1 MAQLY
6 GGKIHR
12 NAQTGVALGMPL
24 PQLAAGL
31 IKHPFADLD
40 DAAVLLR
47 QRDEQIRW
55 DQLALGVFPADQ
67 CLDAGDAV
75 ADLALANFIE
85 MRDLVGQPA
94 FLLRKKIEAR
104 FSERHPEKWTPLYTM
119 VTFSETPY
127 SVALREGK
135 RQDRIMEQVMAMP
148 EIESK
153 WDSDEVESLMLEL
166 LG

>member
-1 MAQLY
+1 
-6 GGKIHR
+6 
-12 NAQTGVALGMPL
+12 V
-24 PQLAAGL
+24 
-31 IKHPFADLD
+31 DLD
-40 DAAVLLR
+40 RLLTEHNHDWNR
-47 QRDEQIRW
+47 IMPAYEQSRK
-55 DQLALGVFPADQ
+55 PN
-67 CLDAGDAV
+67 GDAV

-127 SVALREGK
+127 SVALHEGK
-135 RQDRIMEQVMAMP
+135 RQDSIMEQVMAMP
-148 EIESK
+148 DIESK
-153 WDSDEVESLMLEL
+153 WDSAEVENLMLEL